1 MTSMLSSIKGG
12 SAGTAKSHV
21 EVPTVGPASPR
32 IPHIMSL
39 CSVKNSVSRNNH
51 PLSLHAVSDMVK
63 SQCESQGTVHVIC
76 CVEEKFPCGPLGNA
90 IGRAFPLF
98 TRKTGSGNE
107 DEDGDNDDSGAS
119 GEEKGGRVV
128 HVTFLDGDG
137 KIVKDSRQIEAAKA
151 AAEGVRLACR
161 FVGELYGCK
170 DCFLCVVY
178 EVEHHTFV
186 SHLFHAKSICKT
198 TMTKH
203 QHIRHAS
210 RGTNNHSIC
219 TRMPRSIQRHTNCI
233 H

>member
-1 MTSMLSSIKGG
+1 M
-12 SAGTAKSHV
+12 
-21 EVPTVGPASPR
+21 GPASPR

-51 PLSLHAVSDMVK
+51 PLSLHAVSDMVR

-98 TRKTGSGNE
+98 NRKTGSGNDE
-107 DEDGDNDDSGAS
+107 EDGDYDDSGAS

-161 FVGELYGCK
+161 LVGELLVAK
-170 DCFLCVVY
+170 DCFLCG
-178 EVEHHTFV
+178 
-186 SHLFHAKSICKT
+186 L
-198 TMTKH
+198 
-203 QHIRHAS
+203 
-210 RGTNNHSIC
+210 
-219 TRMPRSIQRHTNCI
+219 
-233 H
+233 